1 MTVATRAAPAATTAM
16 TFPLGRLRPVSMSL
30 NLPIARPPALGR
42 KLVPGT
48 SHRLDQ
54 VESEL
59 RAQPPDAHVDH
70 VGAWVEV
77 VAPDRGQQ
85 LVLRHRVACD
95 FDPGS
100 NVVDVC

>member
-1 MTVATRAAPAATTAM
+1 MTVATRAAPTATTAM
-16 TFPLGRLRPVSMSL
+16 TFPLGRLRPVSMSP
-30 NLPIARPPALGR
+30 NLLLGR

-70 VGAWVEV
+70 VGAGVEV

-85 LVLRHRVACD
+85 LVLRHRVARVPHKLAEQEELQAGEGD
-95 FDPGS
+95 
-100 NVVDVC
+100 